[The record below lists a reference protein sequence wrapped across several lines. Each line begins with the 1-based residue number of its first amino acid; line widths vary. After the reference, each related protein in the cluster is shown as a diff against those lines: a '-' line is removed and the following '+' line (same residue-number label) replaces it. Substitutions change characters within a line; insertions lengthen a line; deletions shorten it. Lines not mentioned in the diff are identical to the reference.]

1 MAKIDFKYATIRL
14 KDGTTGTG
22 AVNNSGGYSAGA
34 TAMTVDSITGEI
46 MNNRTFTVVGS
57 TLTYTINSHT
67 PSSGN
72 TTGLVFTPPLDA
84 SVADDAV
91 ITFGP
96 NRLDIKSGEG
106 NLTYSEKRN
115 MEYVKDRGVL
125 DTVREG
131 DEEAID
137 IKLDFVWE
145 FLKATT
151 GSELPTVEDVLKFEG
166 EAAAWLTSSA
176 DPCEPKAL
184 HLEIE
189 YVPPCSG
196 EYKEIILFPDFRYE
210 ELAHDLR
217 QGQVSISGKSNA
229 TKPTIT
235 RVAA

>member
-1 MAKIDFKYATIRL
+1 MAKIDLKNAEIRL
-14 KDGTTGTG
+14 KDGTTGAG
-22 AVNNSGGYSAGA
+22 AVDNVGGYAADA
-34 TAMTVDSITGEI
+34 TSMTIDGVTGEI

-57 TLTYTINSHT
+57 TLTHTINSHT

-72 TTGLVFTPPLDA
+72 TTGIVFTPGLDG
-84 SVADDAV
+84 SVADGAV

-96 NRLDIKSGEG
+96 NRLDIKIGEG

-137 IKLDFVWE
+137 IKFDAVWE

-151 GSELPTVEDVLKFEG
+151 GSELPTVEDVLKNEG
-166 EAAAWLTSSA
+166 EAAAWVTSSA
-176 DPCEPKAL
+176 DPCEPFAL
-184 HLEIE
+184 DLEIE
-189 YVPPCSG
+189 YDPPCSG
-196 EYKEIILFPDFRYE
+196 EYREIILFPDFRYE

-217 QGQVSISGKSNA
+217 QGQISVSGKSNA

-235 RVAA
+235 RAP